1 MIYSQYHDE
10 IVFFLY
16 DNADFNFAD
25 NDNDAGD
32 GGEYDGDGVDES
44 DDV

>member
-10 IVFFLY
+10 IVFFNH
-16 DNADFNFAD
+16 NADFNLAD

-32 GGEYDGDGVDES
+32 GGEYDGDGGDES